1 MMANSAEW
9 PVRAGLAGLAL
20 CLAACGDKSDAIDEP
35 VAQPPA
41 IENEPAPEPV
51 LPPPGETLPTAPVSA
66 PEELH
71 MYKLDCGTI
80 EVSDLDEFDTSGGFA
95 GESDTF
101 TDTCWL
107 IRHPEGTLLWD
118 LGLPG
123 LLAGNG
129 EQTQGIYTVSLDRT
143 ISSQLRELGIDFDEI
158 DYFSLSHSHF
168 DHVGQVDQLEGRDV
182 TWIVHEAELEAMRPQ
197 PDDPDPMFGLFADFQ
212 HLTFTGEYDVFGDGR
227 VRIIEAPGHTPGH
240 SVLFIDLPESGP
252 LILIGDLY
260 HRIESVDPKRIPRFN
275 WDVVEA
281 EALGIE
287 PGSITRASMVKID
300 ALAAETGAR
309 QIIQH
314 EPESVDPLP
323 DLPIPVQ

>member
-1 MMANSAEW
+1 MQTFARNGS
-9 PVRAGLAGLAL
+9 RAAL
-20 CLAACGDKSDAIDEP
+20 VTVLIGLAACGGQEGPAEP
-35 VAQPPA
+35 ESATPPPESEA
-41 IENEPAPEPV
+41 APEPV
-51 LPPPGETLPTAPVSA
+51 LPPPGQPLPTAQPASA
-66 PEELH
+66 PEDLH

-80 EVSDLDEFDTSGGFA
+80 EISDLDDFDTSGGYA
-95 GESDTF
+95 GKSDTF
-101 TDTCWL
+101 TNTCWL

-123 LLAGNG
+123 MLAGSG
-129 EQTQGIYTVSLDRT
+129 AQTQGIYTVSVDRT
-143 ISSQLRELGIDFDEI
+143 IASQLRELGIDAGEI

-168 DHVGQVDQLEGRDV
+168 DHVGQVDQLEGTDV
-182 TWIVHEAELEAMRPQ
+182 TWIVHAAELAAMQPQ
-197 PDDPDPMFGLFADFQ
+197 PDDPDPMFGFFADFEQ
-212 HLTFTGEYDVFGDGR
+212 VRFSGEHDVFGDGR

-240 SVLFIDLPESGP
+240 SVLWIDLPETGP

-260 HRIESVDPKRIPRFN
+260 HRIESVDPQRVPRFN

-281 EALGIE
+281 EALGVE
-287 PGSITRASMVKID
+287 PGSITRASMEKID

-314 EPESVDPLP
+314 EPDSVDPLP